1 MLVAICCYLVLDVI
15 QLHGSFAFIEI
26 IHSHNTVYL
35 VSHDL

>member
-1 MLVAICCYLVLDVI
+1 MCLLLFGCDSAAWFI
-15 QLHGSFAFIEI
+15 AFIEI